1 MALLEIKLYPDPILR
16 LEAKAV
22 PKITASI
29 RKLLDDMAE
38 TMRAAEGV
46 GLAAPQVGVS
56 KRIIIVDVG
65 EGLIEL
71 INPRLEKR
79 EGLETAMEGCLS
91 IPQYV
96 GEVERAATVTVVG
109 LNREGEEIRITGS
122 GLLARALQHEI
133 DHLNG
138 ILFIDRAKTL
148 YEKKPGQ
155 AEDGESKEGQGAPAA
170 ASASEGT
177 GEPGSENAGSQG
189 KTLRND
195 P

>member
-1 MALLEIKLYPDPILR
+1 MALLEIKLYPDPVLR

-22 PKITASI
+22 PKVTASI

-138 ILFIDRAKTL
+138 ILFIDRAKNL

-155 AEDGESKEGQGAPAA
+155 AEDGGSKEGQRASAA
-170 ASASEGT
+170 ASAAEGT
-177 GEPGSENAGSQG
+177 GEPGSENDGSQG

>member
-16 LEAKAV
+16 REARAV
-22 PKITASI
+22 SKITAAI

-38 TMRAAEGV
+38 TMRGAEGV

-155 AEDGESKEGQGAPAA
+155 AEDGESKEGLRASAA
-170 ASASEGT
+170 ASAAEGT
-177 GEPGSENAGSQG
+177 GEPGSENDGSQG

>member
-16 LEAKAV
+16 LEARAV
-22 PKITASI
+22 PKITASV

-138 ILFIDRAKTL
+138 ILFIDRAKNL

-155 AEDGESKEGQGAPAA
+155 AEDGGSKEGQRASAA
-170 ASASEGT
+170 ASAAEGT
-177 GEPGSENAGSQG
+177 GEPGSENDGSQG